1 MRFMALG
8 NSTLQAAKQAAPFGL
23 IGSALGLALGL
34 GVEALGPGGSSAKDY
49 AKMGGLG
56 AVVVGSIFQVG
67 GMFYTNKELGGDG
80 LLFTPV
86 TATVGFVGGVS
97 HTRFVQHQ
105 TDMKNI
111 LSKGLVFGLSGAAI
125 GAAID
130 IIRSRIN

>member
-23 IGSALGLALGL
+23 IGSGLGLALGL
-34 GVEALGPGGSSAKDY
+34 GVEALGSANSSAKDY

-67 GMFYTNKELGGDG
+67 GMFYTNRELGGDG
-80 LLFTPV
+80 ILATPV
-86 TATVGFVGGVS
+86 FATAGFVGGVS
-97 HTRFVQHQ
+97 HTRFVKNQ

-111 LSKGLVFGLSGAAI
+111 LSKGLVFGLI
-125 GAAID
+125 GATTGVAID
-130 IIRSRIN
+130 FTRSRMN

>member
-1 MRFMALG
+1 MTLG
-8 NSTLQAAKQAAPFGL
+8 NSTRQAAKQAAPFGL
-23 IGSALGLALGL
+23 IGSALGLAVGL

-56 AVVVGSIFQVG
+56 AVVMGLGFQVG

-111 LSKGLVFGLSGAAI
+111 LSKGLVFGLIGAI
-125 GAAID
+125 PGAAID
-130 IIRSRIN
+130 ITRSRIN

>member
-23 IGSALGLALGL
+23 IGSGLGLALGL
-34 GVEALGPGGSSAKDY
+34 GVEAY